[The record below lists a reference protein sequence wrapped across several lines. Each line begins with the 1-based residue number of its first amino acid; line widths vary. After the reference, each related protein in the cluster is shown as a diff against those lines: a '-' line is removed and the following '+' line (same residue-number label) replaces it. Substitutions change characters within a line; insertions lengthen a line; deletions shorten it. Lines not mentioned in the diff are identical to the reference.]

1 LKKHLHNEQMQVENE
16 LHNQNSRTTVG
27 QLTDL
32 HSNILNV
39 RTPPGDRDFQ
49 KTYRKDY
56 VESKK
61 IQN

>member
-1 LKKHLHNEQMQVENE
+1 MQVENE

-56 VESKK
+56 VESRK
-61 IQN
+61 IE